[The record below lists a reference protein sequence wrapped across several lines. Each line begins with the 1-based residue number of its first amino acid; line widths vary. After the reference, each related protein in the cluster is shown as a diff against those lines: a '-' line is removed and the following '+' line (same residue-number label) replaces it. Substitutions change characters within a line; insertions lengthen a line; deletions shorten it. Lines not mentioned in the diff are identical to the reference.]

1 MKKIIF
7 LIIVIITI
15 ALSAV
20 CGLANSQIVEK
31 KEHYPTAG
39 NSARKIV
46 FNTYSSFDNKRVND
60 LLQAAIKA
68 MGGEAKLRALASLKI
83 EGIGHSFAL
92 EQSERPEGPW
102 IVSYEQVKELR
113 DLTNRKLR
121 RTSESRNSQVPDWS
135 GSTLIVAGEAA
146 AIERGGRMFPSGI
159 AQFRDAQMQMALAPE
174 RILLTA
180 LEAADLTIGKDTTMQ
195 SVPHHVVKFTW
206 QKIPVALY
214 LNANTNLPTAVETLN
229 VLPYEALW
237 SVWGD
242 FTTRTYFTFW
252 TLEPGGL
259 PYPRQL
265 DTERNNQP
273 FKSFTVINLKL
284 NEPTAAES
292 FNISED
298 IRKAF
303 AARPVVR
310 FGGIPL
316 GRPDRPVQE
325 IVPGIVKIPGSW
337 DIAFVRQTDGIVI
350 IEAPI
355 SSGYSAKVLTEATRR
370 FPDLP
375 VKAVI
380 STSDAFPHIGGV
392 REYVAQNIP
401 IYALD
406 LNRPILDR
414 VIAST
419 HLTFPDALQQKP
431 RKANFKIVSKK
442 TVVGTGANRLEI
454 YPIRSESGER
464 MVMVY
469 FPEHKLLY
477 GSDLVQIMPD
487 KSFFMPQYISEL
499 TEAAERENLTVE
511 KVFAMHA
518 AALPWTTLTSAVE
531 KAKAETK

>member
-1 MKKIIF
+1 MKKLKFLVI
-7 LIIVIITI
+7 LIIAFASS
-15 ALSAV
+15 ALCVS
-20 CGLANSQIVEK
+20 ANSQ
-31 KEHYPTAG
+31 TAG
-39 NSARKIV
+39 KKDRYSTVNSLTRKIPV
-46 FNTYSSFDNKRVND
+46 GSRSAANNQKAKD
-60 LLQAAIKA
+60 LLRAAAQA
-68 MGGEAKLRALASLKI
+68 MGGEDKLRGLASLKI
-83 EGIGHSFAL
+83 EGIGHTLAL

-102 IVSYEQVKELR
+102 IVFYEQVKELR
-113 DLTNRKLR
+113 DLSNRKMR
-121 RTSESRNSQVPDWS
+121 RASESKNLQAPDWA

-146 AIERGGRMFPSGI
+146 AIERGGRTVPAGI
-159 AQFRDAQMQMALAPE
+159 AQFRDAQTQMALAPE
-174 RILLTA
+174 RVLLTA
-180 LEAADLTIGKDTTMQ
+180 LEASDLTVGKDAMMQ
-195 SVPHHVVKFTW
+195 SVPQRVVKFTW
-206 QKIPVALY
+206 QKIPVTLY

-242 FTTRTYFTFW
+242 FPTRTYFTFW

-259 PYPRQL
+259 RYPHQW

-273 FKSFTVINLKL
+273 FKSFTVVNLKL
-284 NEPTAAES
+284 NEPAAVES

-298 IRKAF
+298 VRKAF

-310 FGGIPL
+310 FGDIPL
-316 GRPDRPVQE
+316 GRPDRPAQE

-337 DIAFVRQTDGIVI
+337 DIAFVRQTDGIII

-355 SSGYSAKVLTEATRR
+355 SSGYSAKVLAEATRR

-392 REYVAQNIP
+392 REYAAQNIP

-414 VIAST
+414 MMAST

-518 AALPWTTLTSAVE
+518 ASLPWTTLTAAVE